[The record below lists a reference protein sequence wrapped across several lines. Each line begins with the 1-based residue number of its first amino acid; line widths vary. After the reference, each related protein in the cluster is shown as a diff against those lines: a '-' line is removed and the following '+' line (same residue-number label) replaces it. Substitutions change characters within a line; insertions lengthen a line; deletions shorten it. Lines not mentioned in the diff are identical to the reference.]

1 MPAYQDV
8 SAFLA
13 EMQGHGLPFSGQ
25 IVADGRVHRFRH
37 PDDRGNRNCW
47 YILHDTGTHLFGGF
61 GCWKR
66 DISVTWSSKDTR
78 TFSDAEREQFRREQQ
93 AIRARIDQ
101 EQART
106 RQDAANKAARLW
118 AQACPDVDP
127 QHPYLA
133 RKGGLPPL
141 GLRQLGDALVLPVLG
156 PDAALRGLQFI
167 DPTGGKRFLTG
178 THKQGGHFLIRPR
191 NQRETAP
198 AVVLLA
204 EGWATACSLHLATG
218 HPACIAFDA
227 GNLPPVAQAL
237 RNQYPAA
244 CLVICADDDPKGTHY
259 ARQAATLTGGKI
271 ALPQWSRT
279 DET

>member
-1 MPAYQDV
+1 MPAYQDI

-13 EMQGHGLPFSGQ
+13 EMNSHGLPFAGQ
-25 IVADGRVHRFRH
+25 ILADGKIHRYRH

-66 DISVTWSSKDTR
+66 DISVTWNSKDTR

-93 AIRARIDQ
+93 AIRDQAAQ
-101 EQART
+101 EQTRT
-106 RQDAANKAARLW
+106 RQQAAVKAVRLW
-118 AQACPDVDP
+118 QQAGRVDLD
-127 QHPYLA
+127 HPYLI

-141 GLRQLGDALVLPVLG
+141 GLRQLHGGLVLPVYG
-156 PDAALRGLQFI
+156 PDDALRGLQFI
-167 DPTGGKRFLTG
+167 DRDGGKRFLTG
-178 THKQGGHFLIRPR
+178 THKQGGFFLIPPR
-191 NQRETAP
+191 NRQETAP

-218 HPACIAFDA
+218 YPVCIAFDA
-227 GNLPPVAQAL
+227 GNLPPVAQLL
-237 RNQYPAA
+237 RERYPAA

-279 DET
+279 DEA